1 MERENQVTKNRY
13 DYNITREYDR
23 TIFAK
28 TVSLLTK
35 SIEKIEESNYLED
48 PLDGDQIQIIKT
60 PEGQVKVIND
70 FMVGAVWVESE
81 VSLDGIFKE

>member
-1 MERENQVTKNRY
+1 MTKNRY

-28 TVSLLTK
+28 TVYLLTK
-35 SIEKIEESNYLED
+35 SIEKIEESKYFED

-70 FMVGAVWVESE
+70 FMVGAIWVKSE
-81 VSLDGIFKE
+81 INLDDIL